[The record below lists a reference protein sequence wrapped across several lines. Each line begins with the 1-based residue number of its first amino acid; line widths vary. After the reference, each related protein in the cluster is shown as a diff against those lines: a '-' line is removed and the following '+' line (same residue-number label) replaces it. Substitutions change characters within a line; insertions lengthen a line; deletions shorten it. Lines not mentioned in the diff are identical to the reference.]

1 MFLKFKEVMA
11 NFGQFIKNYPV
22 TGSIVVLNAL
32 IFLLQAIFGGF
43 ESIIRGFSSQSL
55 VDWGGLWPLLIK
67 GTGAYWRLLT
77 SMFLHGG
84 LLHVVSNLFVLYLL
98 GTALERTM
106 GPLRYLLLYLFSG
119 IGGGLAVLYLGAQ
132 NTVTIGASGAIYG
145 IIGALLYITF
155 QKPTWFTPQ
164 SVRSIRSLML
174 INLVFTFL
182 VPGVSIPGHLG
193 GLAVGILAMIVLLPS
208 KPYFRRFEK
217 RFDYGFETVEDG
229 EGEYVN

>member
-1 MFLKFKEVMA
+1 MVLKFREMVA
-11 NFGQFIKNYPV
+11 DFGRFVKNYPV
-22 TGSIVVLNAL
+22 TGSIVVLNAV

-43 ESIIRGFSSQSL
+43 SSQEL
-55 VDWGGLWPLLIK
+55 VEWGGLWPILIK
-67 GTGAYWRLLT
+67 GTNAYWRILT

-84 LLHVVSNLFVLYLL
+84 LLHVISNLFVLYLL

-106 GPLRYLLLYLFSG
+106 GPLRYFLLYMFSG

-155 QKPTWFTPQ
+155 QKPTWFTPE

-174 INLVFTFL
+174 INLIFTFL

-193 GLAVGILAMIVLLPS
+193 GLAIGILTMIVLLPN

-217 RFDYGFETVEDG
+217 RFDYGFETIEEDD
-229 EGEYVN
+229 YVN

>member
-1 MFLKFKEVMA
+1 MKFKEA
-11 NFGQFIKNYPV
+11 LAAFGRFIKQYPV
-22 TGSIVVLNAL
+22 TGSIVVVNS
-32 IFLLQAIFGGF
+32 IVFLLQAIFGGF
-43 ESIIRGFSSQSL
+43 SSVQL
-55 VDWGGLWPLLIK
+55 VAWGGLWPSYVRAY
-67 GTGAYWRLLT
+67 GEYWRLVT

-84 LLHVVSNLFVLYLL
+84 LLHVVSNLFVLYIL
-98 GTALERTM
+98 GTALERTL
-106 GPLRYLLLYLFSG
+106 GPLRYLALYTLSG
-119 IGGGLAVLYLGAQ
+119 LGGGLAVLYLGAQ

-164 SVRSIRSLML
+164 SVRSIRSLM
-174 INLVFTFL
+174 IVNLVFTFL

-193 GLAVGILAMIVLLPS
+193 GLAIGVLAIIVLLPN

-217 RFDYGFETVEDG
+217 RFDYGFETVDEG